1 MTKEEKEK
9 KDKENILRL
18 KELDKHYIADGNIIA
33 GVDEAGRG
41 PLAGPVVVAAVI
53 LHEDTFIEGIDD
65 SKKLTE
71 KKRKKAYDEIKE
83 KALAYSIIE
92 ISEKDIDRLNILEAT
107 KLGVKKAV
115 ESLDI
120 KPEIVLTDALRD
132 LDISFNYVPIIKGDA
147 KSYSIAAASILAK
160 VHRDER
166 MKELAEKYPEYS
178 FEKHKGYGTK
188 MHYEALKKY
197 GMSEIHRKTFVHLDK
212 DGNRIKRK

>member
-160 VHRDER
+160 VYRDER

>member
-53 LHEDTFIEGIDD
+53 LNEDTFIEGIDD

-160 VHRDER
+160 VYRDER